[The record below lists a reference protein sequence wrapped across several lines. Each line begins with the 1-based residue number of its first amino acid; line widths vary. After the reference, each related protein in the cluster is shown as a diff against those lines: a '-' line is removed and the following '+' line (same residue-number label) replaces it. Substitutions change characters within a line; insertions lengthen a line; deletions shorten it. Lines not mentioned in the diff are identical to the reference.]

1 MPIVIVTNTITI
13 IVIIIATVTTAM
25 VTTITATTGANLTD
39 NSSLSFGGC
48 CFCILFFKRLFSV
61 LEGSDS
67 YHYAVVIVF
76 WSSAGARLSPTSGA
90 G

>member
-48 CFCILFFKRLFSV
+48 CFCVLFTV
-61 LEGSDS
+61 LKGSDS
-67 YHYAVVIVF
+67 YHYTVVIVS
-76 WSSAGARLSPTSGA
+76 WSSAGDLPIPTSGA